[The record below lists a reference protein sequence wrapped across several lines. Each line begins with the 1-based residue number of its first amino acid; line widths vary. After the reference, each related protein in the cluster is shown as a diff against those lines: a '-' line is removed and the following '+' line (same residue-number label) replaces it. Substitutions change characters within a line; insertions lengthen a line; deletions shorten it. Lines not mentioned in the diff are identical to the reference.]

1 MMAEGKA
8 KLDTSTLRAFEGP
21 AAGHDG
27 VLLDASGEL
36 FIKPCTQA
44 EVDFY
49 QRALIHH
56 SEMAELMP
64 TFMGTLQLGAS
75 SKAMGEGAAA
85 QGLLKHDAE
94 VEPQEEQRLRGSKL
108 TTETAIVL
116 QNLEHGFTH
125 PNVLDIKLGA
135 KLYKDGTPADKAA
148 RLDKISGETTSG
160 SLHFRIAGMKVWNGQ
175 SHESYDKLYG
185 RQFVA
190 GNVKAGFETF
200 FAGLSTSLKAED
212 AAEILEMIVAEIAKV
227 RHILEKSESRF
238 FSSSLLVMY
247 EGDSDALNSLLV
259 GEAKTRRM
267 IEKAPTLGEVK
278 QSVDEEEEEEEEEE
292 EDDDDD
298 DKDEAP
304 VVFRVK
310 LIDFAHAQWTPG
322 KGQDEN
328 VIIGLKNIEEQM
340 DLLISRLME

>member
-1 MMAEGKA
+1 MMAEDRA

-49 QRALIHH
+49 QQALIHH
-56 SEMAELMP
+56 PEIAGVMP
-64 TFMGTLQLGAS
+64 TFIGTLQLGGPAQ
-75 SKAMGEGAAA
+75 AMGEGTAVQATLTRDAGVEAA
-85 QGLLKHDAE
+85 QKDR
-94 VEPQEEQRLRGSKL
+94 RLHGNKL

-135 KLYKDGTPADKAA
+135 KLYKDGTSADKAA
-148 RLDKISGETTSG
+148 RLDKIACETTSG

-175 SHESYDKLYG
+175 NHESYDKFYG
-185 RQFVA
+185 RQFIA
-190 GNVKAGFETF
+190 DNVTAGFETF
-200 FAGLSTSLKAED
+200 FASLSATLKADEVT
-212 AAEILEMIVAEIAKV
+212 EILETIRAEIAKV
-227 RHILEKSESRF
+227 RHVLEASESRF
-238 FSSSLLVMY
+238 FSSSLLIVY
-247 EGDSDALNSLLV
+247 EGDSDALNSIV
-259 GEAKTRRM
+259 GEKAKAPYL
-267 IEKAPTLGEVK
+267 IENAPTLGEVK
-278 QSVDEEEEEEEEEE
+278 HRIEKEEGDE
-292 EDDDDD
+292 EDDEDDD
-298 DKDEAP
+298 EEDEPP

-322 KGQDEN
+322 QGQDEN

-340 DLLISRLME
+340 DFLISRLIK